1 MLRTA
6 RSGRLRAFVVATAL
20 AAPLTTFA
28 AEGDMAA
35 PVPPTDEELTVIEE
49 VGWRI
54 ARHQEA
60 REKARDRV
68 AGMKNFRSMLGGETV
83 LEGNQSWR
91 VLFLKDPPPQ
101 DRRKRP
107 LIMLEVEYHPA
118 SGETGYPSV
127 MVPPRE
133 AEPRLVSF
141 YRAGQIALV
150 KVIENMPSPGP
161 LELAVF
167 RMKRGQFMGYITS
180 KTAPDGHI
188 RFGGDH
194 VVRVATTGRRIES
207 IEPLHAGP
215 PVDVSLTA
223 RDDGDP
229 TLHTHVLLDRP
240 TATDVA
246 LVMRHPSLAPHLVFT
261 PHFMYRIDAKGQ
273 IMYLGESPLPP
284 DGEGGAGTEGP

>member
-1 MLRTA
+1 MLRKA
-6 RSGRLRAFVVATAL
+6 GSGRLRALIVATAL
-20 AAPLTTFA
+20 APFSAFA
-28 AEGDMAA
+28 AEGDSAA
-35 PVPPTDEELTVIEE
+35 PAPPTGEELTVIEE

-68 AGMKNFRSMLGGETV
+68 AGMTNYSSVHEGEAV
-83 LEGNQSWR
+83 LEGDPSWR

-107 LIMLEVEYHPA
+107 LVMLQVEYHPV
-118 SGETGYPSV
+118 SGETGYPNM

-133 AEPRLVSF
+133 AEARLVSF

-150 KVIENMPSPGP
+150 KVLENAQDPGP
-161 LELAVF
+161 LEQAVF
-167 RMKRGQFMGYITS
+167 RVEKGQFMVYLTS
-180 KTAPDGHI
+180 KTAPDGYI

-194 VVRVATTGRRIES
+194 VVRVASTGRHIES
-207 IEPLHAGP
+207 IEPLHAAP
-215 PVDVSLTA
+215 PVDISLAA
-223 RDDGDP
+223 RDAGEP
-229 TLHTHVLLDRP
+229 TLHTHALLDRP

-261 PHFMYRIDAKGQ
+261 PHFMYRIDAEGQ
-273 IMYLGESPLPP
+273 ITYLGESALPTE
-284 DGEGGAGTEGP
+284 GEGGAGTEDP